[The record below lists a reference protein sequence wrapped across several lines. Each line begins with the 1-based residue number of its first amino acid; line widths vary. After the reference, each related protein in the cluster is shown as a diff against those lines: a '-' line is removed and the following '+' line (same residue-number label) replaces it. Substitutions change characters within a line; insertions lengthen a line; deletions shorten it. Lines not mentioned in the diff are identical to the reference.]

1 MSLQV
6 YTLGTF
12 SIRRG
17 ETPITD
23 LDWKTQKNKTLLKI
37 LITHRGHPL
46 SKDQL
51 IEWIWPELDVAAA
64 GRDLRVA
71 VSRSR
76 QVLEPDLSRSS
87 QSSFILTTPAG
98 YAWNTKAV
106 CWLDAAEFEALCS
119 ELDRD
124 LQPENLEH
132 QLAIAERAKALY
144 RGDYLEEDRYA
155 DWATAKREELS
166 EIYFALL
173 TRMAEI
179 HARQGRYRRSIALCR
194 EVLAASACRESVYRQ
209 LMLYYYLSGNPSET
223 VRAYEQCVQALK
235 DELDVEPVSQ
245 TRQLYE
251 QIRAQQVPEIDKFYP
266 LVQEL
271 VSTAQRQFN
280 ARIFQG
286 RAQELGFQRSYQP
299 WVEIVHEALE
309 QLKHADLI
317 AIPAL
322 WLIEVAKLAP
332 ELRTRMPSLPENPSL
347 SPKQEQLRFFEG
359 LIQFFQSLVESKHAP
374 KPLVLLLDDLHWV
387 DSSSLDFL
395 NYFNSHIEDKP
406 ILILGIYRSEELNE
420 EHPLSR
426 LIQAWKPKTLLQNV
440 SLSRLAAQ
448 EISELLKKLPLTIEQ
463 PHLFSG
469 WLYKET
475 AGNPLFLVST
485 LQHFFEE
492 GILRVEGSS
501 WIADLEDLS
510 VGNKKL
516 MIPPTIRELITQRVA
531 RLGELDEKFLRL
543 ASVAGR
549 EVELPLLEKAWE

>member
-87 QSSFILTTPAG
+87 QSSFILTIPAG

-124 LQPENLEH
+124 LQLENLEH

-266 LVQEL
+266 VPLATEPQIPYTLSPGSLPFVGRRAESAQLIRQLQHAREGRGSCTLIGGEAGVGKSRLVQEL

-299 WVEIVHEALE
+299 WVEIVHEA
-309 QLKHADLI
+309 
-317 AIPAL
+317 
-322 WLIEVAKLAP
+322 
-332 ELRTRMPSLPENPSL
+332 
-347 SPKQEQLRFFEG
+347 
-359 LIQFFQSLVESKHAP
+359 
-374 KPLVLLLDDLHWV
+374 
-387 DSSSLDFL
+387 
-395 NYFNSHIEDKP
+395 
-406 ILILGIYRSEELNE
+406 
-420 EHPLSR
+420 
-426 LIQAWKPKTLLQNV
+426 
-440 SLSRLAAQ
+440 
-448 EISELLKKLPLTIEQ
+448 
-463 PHLFSG
+463 
-469 WLYKET
+469 
-475 AGNPLFLVST
+475 
-485 LQHFFEE
+485 
-492 GILRVEGSS
+492 
-501 WIADLEDLS
+501 
-510 VGNKKL
+510 
-516 MIPPTIRELITQRVA
+516 
-531 RLGELDEKFLRL
+531 
-543 ASVAGR
+543 
-549 EVELPLLEKAWE
+549 